1 MRILASDADLYVAA
15 IDEKIIAKIGPRY
28 EVGNLVPP
36 TFQLATSGNDY
47 AVWEKKKFSGKMIIT
62 ESEKE

>member
-47 AVWEKKKFSGKMIIT
+47 AVWEKKTKGNDDN
-62 ESEKE
+62 